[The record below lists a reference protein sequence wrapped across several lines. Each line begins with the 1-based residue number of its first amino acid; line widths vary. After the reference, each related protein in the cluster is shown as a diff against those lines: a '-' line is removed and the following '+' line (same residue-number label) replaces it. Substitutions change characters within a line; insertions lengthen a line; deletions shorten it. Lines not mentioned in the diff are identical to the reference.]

1 MISKYKRAFFKK
13 DSEFSLLLGLSGNFK
28 TNWGRY

>member
-1 MISKYKRAFFKK
+1 MISKYKRVFFKK
-13 DSEFSLLLGLSGNFK
+13 GSNLSLLLGLSGNFK